1 MPKNIIGAQLRRL
14 RYSKDLT
21 QGELAARCGVAGFDI
36 SRGTLS
42 KIEAGLRCV
51 SDKELI
57 LLAKALRVPIDQLFE
72 NRVRKAKSGVAK

>member
-14 RYSKDLT
+14 RYNKDLT
-21 QGELAARCGVAGFDI
+21 QSELAARCGIAGFDI

-51 SDKELI
+51 SDSELL
-57 LLAKALRVPIDQLFE
+57 LLATVLRVSTDQLFE
-72 NRVRKAKSGVAK
+72 KRVRGAK

>member
-14 RYSKDLT
+14 RYSKGLT
-21 QGELAARCGVAGFDI
+21 QSELAARCGVAGFDI

-51 SDKELI
+51 NDSELL
-57 LLAKALRVPIDQLFE
+57 LLAKVLKVPTDHLFE
-72 NRVRKAKSGVAK
+72 KRIRGAK